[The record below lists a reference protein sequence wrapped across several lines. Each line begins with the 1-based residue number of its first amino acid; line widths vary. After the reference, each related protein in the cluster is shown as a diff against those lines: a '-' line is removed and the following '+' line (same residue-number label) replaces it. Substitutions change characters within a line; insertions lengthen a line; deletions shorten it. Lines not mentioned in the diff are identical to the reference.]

1 MTMVIGLHS
10 PVLGYCEAQDV
21 VFVGDHLAE
30 SDCHHDCGHEELPAP
45 VPCEEEHE
53 FLAVDTGDFQWSPFH
68 LDNPPVIIL
77 ARDFICEPLLVLPT
91 RKIFSMGLPEH
102 DPPPP
107 GLPIF
112 RRNGV
117 LRL

>member
-10 PVLGYCEAQDV
+10 PVLGYCATEDAV
-21 VFVGDHLAE
+21 IAGEHLVE
-30 SDCHHDCGHEELPAP
+30 LDCHYDCGHEELPAP
-45 VPCEEEHE
+45 VPCEEDHE
-53 FLAVDTGDFQWSPFH
+53 FVTVDTGDFQWSPLH
-68 LDNPPVIIL
+68 LDNPPVVRL
-77 ARDFICEPLLVLPT
+77 AEDFICEPLVKLPM
-91 RKIFSMGLPEH
+91 RKICSMALPEH

-112 RRNGV
+112 RRDGV